1 MAGYRVYVGLASGEY
16 GPPINAGSLTTL
28 QVTSLAL
35 GQTYFFVVTA
45 VNTSNMESGY
55 SNEVT
60 KSIF

>member
-1 MAGYRVYVGLASGEY
+1 VAGYRVYVGLASGVY

-28 QVTSLAL
+28 QVTNLAL